1 MSLVRPKIATAV
13 WHLLPAPVRRKLRGE
28 TGNRLM
34 RFVPVSLAAVAASQI
49 TLAVLV
55 GVAGRSA
62 GTAAVIASMVGAAV
76 SYMLSR
82 WAWERKGKPNLL
94 KETLPFW
101 LVSVGAWIVLGVASH
116 YASVWAVSMNLG
128 HWQRVAVVNGVYF
141 VANCVTFVTR
151 FAIFHYVLFADRGS
165 KQAPPPLAGGP
176 GLAAAPDLADS
187 GGPVGPVNGQGI
199 GPVGRQT
206 DPAHMMGT
214 TPADAQGPAGVGSGP
229 PSSHP
234 LIRYTR

>member
-1 MSLVRPKIATAV
+1 MSLVWPKIAKGA

-49 TLAVLV
+49 TLAILV

-76 SYMLSR
+76 SYVLSR
-82 WAWERKGKPNLL
+82 WAWERKGRPSLL

-101 LVSVGAWIVLGVASH
+101 LVSIGAWIVLGVASH

-151 FAIFHYVLFADRGS
+151 FAIFHYVLFADRSS
-165 KQAPPPLAGGP
+165 KQAPPPLAGGARCP
-176 GLAAAPDLADS
+176 ICQAQAGVSRRRPVLPPAHLPGRAGRGRPLSVRLQAGLAS
-187 GGPVGPVNGQGI
+187 GDRGVPCRHQ
-199 GPVGRQT
+199 
-206 DPAHMMGT
+206 
-214 TPADAQGPAGVGSGP
+214 AG
-229 PSSHP
+229 
-234 LIRYTR
+234 